1 MVIDRYLEPSRC
13 LGLADC
19 WEFTEEITT
28 MKTSNK
34 TRTPEELKQKRF
46 PTGQLC
52 CYRTMLRKRF
62 TQPAKPANLTAKS
75 RKTRKWLKL
84 VEFAAVGIAT
94 WLNPNAGFLIFL
106 LKLCFQI
113 LELLQDER
121 ER

>member
-1 MVIDRYLEPSRC
+1 
-13 LGLADC
+13 
-19 WEFTEEITT
+19 

-34 TRTPEELKQKRF
+34 TRTAEEQNQKRF

-62 TQPAKPANLTAKS
+62 TQPTQPRNSKPKS
-75 RKTRKWLKL
+75 RKARKWLKFI
-84 VEFAAVGIAT
+84 EFAVVGFAT

-106 LKLCFQI
+106 LKLCFQM
-113 LELLQDER
+113 LELLQKDR